1 MWKNHGFPFGTWSTC
16 YLQCYKGWVFHNFPH
31 RVDGRVSHGKSSS
44 HPSRRPSHDSW
55 GCSIGFLDLL
65 CHAPCVTH
73 YTKAYKSNKEQQ
85 QLQRKK
91 TAAVEQRKKQE
102 EQAEEQ
108 RQPPPTSMMTRMRTT
123 GCVNP
128 KMSEKYITNA
138 EQPEQPQDNHPTFLG
153 R

>member
-1 MWKNHGFPFGTWSTC
+1 MCDPLH
-16 YLQCYKGWVFHNFPH
+16 
-31 RVDGRVSHGKSSS
+31 KSIQKQ
-44 HPSRRPSHDSW
+44 PRT
-55 GCSIGFLDLL
+55 
-65 CHAPCVTH
+65 AAT
-73 YTKAYKSNKEQQ
+73 AAE
-85 QLQRKK
+85 K

-102 EQAEEQ
+102 EQTEEQ